1 MGGIIVQS
9 VSETRHISIEFRMTQ
24 VIILVLLLN
33 LFSIAYS
40 FSCTCYNGGPCPTK
54 RTDCKSGEL
63 GDSSCGG
70 CKKTCSKA
78 KGEECGGKCNF
89 GGWCAI
95 GLKCSQGYWQNPKG
109 VCQENTKSDRPRLK
123 KEIKNYQ
130 RVYESYSKNIP
141 EGMEER
147 YARIAKKQLKTIRRM
162 KIANKHI
169 CNFSSKLIGK

>member
-1 MGGIIVQS
+1 MGSPYQN
-9 VSETRHISIEFRMTQ
+9 TRYISIEFRMTKG
-24 VIILVLLLN
+24 IILVLLLN

-109 VCQENTKSDRPRLK
+109 VCQENTKSDCPSVKKKIEIFQQLYQDYLK
-123 KEIKNYQ
+123 DKD
-130 RVYESYSKNIP
+130 
-141 EGMEER
+141 
-147 YARIAKKQLKTIRRM
+147 ARRAKKQLKSIRKM
-162 KIANKHI
+162 IIANKHI
-169 CNFSSKLIGK
+169 CNFF